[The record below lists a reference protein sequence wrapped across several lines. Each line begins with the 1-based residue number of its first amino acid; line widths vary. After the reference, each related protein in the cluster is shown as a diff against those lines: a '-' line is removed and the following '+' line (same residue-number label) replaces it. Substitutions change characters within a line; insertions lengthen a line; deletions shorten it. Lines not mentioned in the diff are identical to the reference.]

1 MSALRNQDR
10 DKEDEKGR
18 PFLEWA
24 LRWEV
29 HERPPNEHL
38 WLIPGHRQGVG
49 EWAVPLSLL
58 AGVLR
63 AIASYLHWADALQRQ
78 GCSMISDVLCHAVVG
93 TPDFQPPIPRTDFS
107 SCSVCAHPTITCAD
121 DAVPA
126 SGGFKPSG
134 AARVVKC
141 PLEMGG
147 GSLLEMGGGVP
158 SFFPQS
164 SSLDI

>member
-1 MSALRNQDR
+1 M
-10 DKEDEKGR
+10 
-18 PFLEWA
+18 
-24 LRWEV
+24 
-29 HERPPNEHL
+29 
-38 WLIPGHRQGVG
+38 
-49 EWAVPLSLL
+49 PLSLL

-63 AIASYLHWADALQRQ
+63 AIASYLHWADARQRQ
-78 GCSMISDVLCHAVVG
+78 RCSMISDVLCHAVVG

-147 GSLLEMGGGVP
+147 EGPFVLPTIQLLGHLLTQSP
-158 SFFPQS
+158 SFPVPFTQII
-164 SSLDI
+164 L

>member
-1 MSALRNQDR
+1 
-10 DKEDEKGR
+10 
-18 PFLEWA
+18 
-24 LRWEV
+24 
-29 HERPPNEHL
+29 
-38 WLIPGHRQGVG
+38 
-49 EWAVPLSLL
+49 
-58 AGVLR
+58 
-63 AIASYLHWADALQRQ
+63 
-78 GCSMISDVLCHAVVG
+78 MISDVLCHVVVG

-164 SSLDI
+164 SSLDIC